1 MTESVDSNSVQQQ
14 VNAIG
19 FTRAD
24 YKGAPSTLCKGCGH
38 NAVANQIIGAC
49 YELNIHPA
57 EIMKFSGIG
66 CSSKSPTYFLRKSFG
81 FNGLHGRMPSLAL
94 GASFGNTRLKVI
106 GVSGDGDTASIGMGQ
121 FKHLVRR
128 NPQMVY
134 IIENNGVYGLTKGQ
148 FSATTD
154 KGLSLKKQGTNPYQP
169 IDICLE
175 ALTADASFVARSFAG
190 DPRQL
195 VTLLKA
201 AIRHNGIAVIDVISP
216 CVTFHNQDNSHHSF
230 TWTRANK
237 VTLQDLEFIPL
248 EEEITIENFN
258 EGTVREVRLFDGS
271 VIKLRKLGVE
281 HDPTDK
287 LSAYKLLAEAGR
299 ENQLITG
306 LIFIN
311 PSQPTLL
318 DVYSLPDDLPLNRLP
333 VERIRPSR
341 ESIEQLNRLMF

>member
-1 MTESVDSNSVQQQ
+1 MTDAAESTSVQQQ
-14 VNAIG
+14 MNAIG
-19 FTRAD
+19 LTRLD

-38 NAVANQIIGAC
+38 NAVANQIITAC
-49 YELNIHPA
+49 FELNMKP
-57 EIMKFSGIG
+57 EEMLKFSGIG
-66 CSSKSPTYFLRKSFG
+66 CSSKSPTYFLNRTFG

-128 NPQMVY
+128 NLPMVY
-134 IIENNGVYGLTKGQ
+134 IVENNGVYGLTKGQ

-154 KGLSLKKQGTNPYQP
+154 KGLTLKKQGINPYQP

-175 ALTADASFVARSFAG
+175 ALTADASFIARSFAG

-201 AIRHNGIAVIDVISP
+201 AIRHKGIAVIDVISP

-230 TWTRANK
+230 SWARANK
-237 VTLQDLEFIPL
+237 ITLQEMAFIPP
-248 EEEITIENFN
+248 EDEIMIENFE
-258 EGTVREVRLFDGS
+258 EGTVRDVRLFDGS
-271 VIKLRKLGVE
+271 IIKLKKIDKDY
-281 HDPTDK
+281 DPTDK
-287 LSAYKLLAEAGR
+287 ISAYRLLAEADR
-299 ENQLITG
+299 QNQLVTG

-311 PSQPTLL
+311 PDQPTLL
-318 DVYSLPDDLPLNRLP
+318 DVYDLPEDLPLNRLP
-333 VERIRPSR
+333 AERIRPTR
-341 ESIEQLNRLMF
+341 ESIEQLNKIMF